1 MVLTERTI
9 LLSKNVKIYVF
20 FDIIN
25 LLSMQQLT
33 CQDLSDYLFID
44 WLIYLLIFINS
55 NAYKPSSKPYFK

>member
-1 MVLTERTI
+1 
-9 LLSKNVKIYVF
+9 
-20 FDIIN
+20 
-25 LLSMQQLT
+25 MQQLT